1 MPGTRAERISEK
13 LKKFLS
19 RGSVWQKDLKP
30 SMIFQKVL
38 VTTTTK
44 LKIVQKVFV
53 SLLNLYNIFGTSDI
67 EKKKTKSQRV
77 KLNYV

>member
-13 LKKFLS
+13 LKKFVS

>member
-19 RGSVWQKDLKP
+19 RGSVWQKDLAP